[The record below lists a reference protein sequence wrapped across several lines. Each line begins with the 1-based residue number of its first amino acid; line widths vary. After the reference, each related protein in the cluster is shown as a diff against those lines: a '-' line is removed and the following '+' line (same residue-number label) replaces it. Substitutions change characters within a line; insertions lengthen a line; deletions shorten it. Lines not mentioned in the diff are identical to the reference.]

1 MNETIEDP
9 VCHMKVPPTS
19 HIAEYAGSHYA
30 FCSAQCRERFLAN
43 PRLYVGFPGRK
54 APAQKGEKVIK
65 RHRLTLTAPLDA
77 MQAERIR
84 QALLEMM
91 GINEV
96 CIEENKIEIEYDL
109 IQVTLEQIT
118 DKLTSAG
125 AGLDDGWIERF
136 KSALINNL
144 EEVEISGMEV
154 NNKKC
159 CH

>member
-1 MNETIEDP
+1 MNETVEDP
-9 VCHMKVPPTS
+9 VCHMKVPSTS
-19 HIAEYAGSHYA
+19 LAAKYAGSHYA

-65 RHRLTLTAPLDA
+65 RHRLTLSAPLDA
-77 MQAERIR
+77 MQAKQTR
-84 QALLEMM
+84 QTLREMM

-96 CIEENKIEIEYDL
+96 RIEENKIELEYDL
-109 IQVTLEQIT
+109 MQVTIAQIADRLT
-118 DKLTSAG
+118 LTGASFGEGWVERLKLA
-125 AGLDDGWIERF
+125 F
-136 KSALINNL
+136 INNL
-144 EEVEISGMEV
+144 EEVEISSMEV